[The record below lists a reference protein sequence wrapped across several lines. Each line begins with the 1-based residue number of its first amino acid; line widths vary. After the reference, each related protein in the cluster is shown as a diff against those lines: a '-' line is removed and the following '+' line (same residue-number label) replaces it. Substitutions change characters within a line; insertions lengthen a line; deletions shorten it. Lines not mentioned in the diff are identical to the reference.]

1 MTRGSARCL
10 ALLSM
15 SFLPSLGCDALNVH
29 PFAGTVA
36 QLTLS
41 GAQVTPANQHL
52 ELWARDQYND
62 IIRLNPYFNETQ
74 TLPVEKV
81 TAFGLMIR
89 PALPLDSPC
98 MIDSKGNLLTSAAAY
113 PTTIMVAGTTQTPD
127 EQAAAVVG
135 RIKQV
140 NPAAGPLLAVLPWDT
155 NPDPIIGPNATPA
168 ERFADCNGPGGYTTL
183 SPNTYVPNPL
193 QVTAPLHG
201 AVYGF
206 VSFSTVTPATNYDG
220 IRLDIPVGLKGVQ
233 EIFFTM
239 EGDTVDPNHRGPLYL
254 VSRLTPGGNDV
265 VHFDLTPPQGSM
277 AAIAGT
283 AALYV
288 NLDVAPGVNQF

>member
-1 MTRGSARCL
+1 VSL
-10 ALLSM
+10 
-15 SFLPSLGCDALNVH
+15 LPSLGCDALTVH

-41 GAQVTPANQHL
+41 GATVTPPGQHL
-52 ELWARDQYND
+52 EVWARDQYND
-62 IIRLNPYFNETQ
+62 IIRLNPYFIETQ
-74 TLPVEKV
+74 QLAVEQS

-113 PTTIMVAGTTQTPD
+113 PTTIMAAGVTQTPD
-127 EQAAAVVG
+127 QQAAAVVG

-140 NPAAGPLLAVLPWDT
+140 NPASGPLLAILPWDKA
-155 NPDPIIGPNATPA
+155 PEPIIGPNALPDQRLATCKA
-168 ERFADCNGPGGYTTL
+168 YE
-183 SPNTYVPNPL
+183 SPNTPTTYVPNPL
-193 QVTAPLHG
+193 QVTAPIHG
-201 AVYGF
+201 TVYGF

-220 IRLDIPVGLKGVQ
+220 YRLDMPVSLKGVQ
-233 EIFFTM
+233 EIFFTV
-239 EGDTVDPNHRGPLYL
+239 EGDTVDPKHRGPLYL
-254 VSRLTPGGNDV
+254 VSTRTTGGNDV
-265 VHFDLTPPQGSM
+265 VHFDLTPPPGSM